1 MSWNIEFGTMLDYA
15 GCPYYYNIQ
24 LCELDPVE
32 DNYEE
37 LFPRRHSSY
46 TYRSAKERDSS
57 YMYRRT
63 KAEKTKA
70 KCRIPMWDMC
80 NRMYYFLCCL

>member
-1 MSWNIEFGTMLDYA
+1 MLSYDAWMSWNIEFGTMLDYA

-37 LFPRRHSSY
+37 FCNW
-46 TYRSAKERDSS
+46 DST
-57 YMYRRT
+57 R
-63 KAEKTKA
+63 
-70 KCRIPMWDMC
+70 
-80 NRMYYFLCCL
+80 